1 MKEKTRK
8 EIQHWLTHQ
17 VYDLSD
23 IRKGIELLLKVY
35 LEKEEL

>member
-23 IRKGIELLLKVY
+23 IRKGIELVLKAL
-35 LEKEEL
+35 LEKEGL